1 MLAFLFLMLTYC
13 LSCAFATLGAV
24 LLASWFWPS
33 AERFVRVAGCAFGG
47 ALVTIVP
54 VLLADTGMRRI
65 PASSTLLGALLVM
78 VLALVLVALPV
89 AWLAQRRLD
98 RSAVLDTS
106 VFE

>member
-1 MLAFLFLMLTYC
+1 MLAFLFFFLIYG

-33 AERFVRVAGCAFGG
+33 AGRFIRVACCAVAG

-54 VLLADTGMRRI
+54 VVLADAGPRKMPGTYD
-65 PASSTLLGALLVM
+65 LLGAMLVM
-78 VLALVLVALPV
+78 VMALVLVALPV
-89 AWLAQRRLD
+89 AWLAHWRLD
-98 RSAVLDTS
+98 RSAAPDTS

>member
-1 MLAFLFLMLTYC
+1 MLALLFFVLIYC

-33 AERFVRVAGCAFGG
+33 AERFVRVAGCAFAG

-54 VLLADTGMRRI
+54 VVVADAGPRKMPDTYD
-65 PASSTLLGALLVM
+65 LLGAMLIMFV
-78 VLALVLVALPV
+78 ALVLVALPV

-98 RSAVLDTS
+98 RSSAPDIS